1 MAKIKVCYYI
11 EHWASG
17 GIEAF
22 ITNTLEGADLSGY
35 SVDIVAA
42 KVSESIYTERLAM
55 LGVGFYQLSG
65 VLRSPKNSSLFRK
78 RLRSGGYD
86 ILHLHIFHGVALELA
101 AIAKRE
107 GVPVRIAHSH
117 GAGLRNSGTRWLKLI
132 LHRLAAFAF
141 GGAVTERLACSVEA
155 GKFLFGKAPVR
166 IIKNGIDTGKFLF
179 NESARKSVREELGVG
194 EATLVGHVGRISPE
208 KNHKF
213 LLEIFERYKRI
224 NSSAKLLLIG
234 EGEGRDEL
242 VSYAEKLGIAEHIIW
257 VGASK
262 RVPELLMAM
271 DIFLFPSTIEGLGI
285 AAIEAQAT
293 GLPVITSDRVPEAAR
308 LSDRSIALP
317 LGDADIWASAIDGM
331 ITEYDRS
338 LGIEAVRSS
347 GFDSRLVGEELF
359 SLYTS
364 LRERQGEEE

>member
-22 ITNTLEGADLSGY
+22 ITNTLEGSDLSGY

-42 KVSESIYTERLAM
+42 RVSESIYTERLAV

-65 VLRSPKNSSLFRK
+65 ELRSPKNSTLFRE
-78 RLRSGGYD
+78 RLRSVGYD

-101 AIAKRE
+101 AIAKSE

-117 GAGLRNSGTRWLKLI
+117 GAGLRNSRTKWLKLI

-166 IIKNGIDTGKFLF
+166 VIKNGISTGNFLF
-179 NESARKSVREELGVG
+179 NESVRESVREELGIG

-213 LLEIFERYKRI
+213 LLEVFEKYKKI
-224 NSSAKLLLIG
+224 DSAAKLLLIG
-234 EGEGRDEL
+234 EGEGRHEL
-242 VSYAEKLGIAEHIIW
+242 VGYAEELGISEDIIW
-257 VGASK
+257 VGASR
-262 RVPELLMAM
+262 RVPELLFAM
-271 DIFLFPSTIEGLGI
+271 DIFLFPSTVEGLGI
-285 AAIEAQAT
+285 AAIEAQAA

-308 LSDRSIALP
+308 LSERAIALP
-317 LGDADIWASAIDGM
+317 LGDADRWAMAIGGM
-331 ITEYDRS
+331 MTEYDRQ
-338 LGIEAVRSS
+338 LGIEKVRSS

-359 SLYTS
+359 SLYAS
-364 LRERQGEEE
+364 LKERQGEEE

>member
-1 MAKIKVCYYI
+1 MAKIRVCYYI

-22 ITNTLEGADLSGY
+22 ITNTLEGATLSGY

-55 LGVGFYQLSG
+55 LGVEIFELSG
-65 VLRSPKNSSLFRK
+65 ELRSPKNSTLFRE
-78 RLRSGGYD
+78 RIRSGGYD

-101 AIAKRE
+101 SIARSE

-132 LHRLAAFAF
+132 LHRLGAFF
-141 GGAVTERLACSVEA
+141 YGGAVTERLACSVEA

-166 IIKNGIDTGKFLF
+166 VIKNGIDTGNFLF
-179 NESARKSVREELGVG
+179 NESIRESVREELGIG

-213 LLEIFERYKRI
+213 LLEVFEKYRRI
-224 NSSAKLLLIG
+224 NSRTKLLLIG
-234 EGEGRDEL
+234 EGEGRGEL
-242 VSYAEKLGIAEHIIW
+242 VAYAEELGIAEDIIW
-257 VGASK
+257 VGASN
-262 RVPELLMAM
+262 RVPELLFAM
-271 DIFLFPSTIEGLGI
+271 DIFLFPSTVEGLGI
-285 AAIEAQAT
+285 AAIEAQAA
-293 GLPVITSDRVPEAAR
+293 GLPVITSDCVPEAAR
-308 LSDRSIALP
+308 LSERAIALP
-317 LGDADIWASAIDGM
+317 LGDADRWAMAIGGM
-331 ITEYDRS
+331 MTEYNRC
-338 LGIEAVRSS
+338 LGVEAVRSA

-359 SLYTS
+359 SLYAS
-364 LRERQGEEE
+364 LTERQSEK